1 MDESFL
7 HKINLNDLQKEV
19 GIESAEG
26 IGIFLQM
33 KNPKGVYNWAKD
45 KCTYGTRPSY
55 NDIIRLLQKGA
66 TTKTLFGVDCNNVG
80 PNPPDTPELRAG
92 QQQALKDIEATIATR
107 VKNEILTDL
116 KNKGVI

>member
-1 MDESFL
+1 M

-80 PNPPDTPELRAG
+80 PKHPDTPELRAG
-92 QQQALKDIEATIATR
+92 QQPRKPIDHNDPEWQKL
-107 VKNEILTDL
+107 VKNALAEMKQNGQL
-116 KNKGVI
+116 